1 MPRKQETPAAAI
13 LRYFETADL
22 PSAELMLDLSRAA
35 VAKRRPKAVA
45 KPAAASGAGQA
56 VAPRTRKPR
65 TQTTVSAG
73 AAALP
78 GMQETVG

>member
-22 PSAELMLDLSRAA
+22 SSAELMLDLSRAA
-35 VAKRRPKAVA
+35 VAKRRPKAA
-45 KPAAASGAGQA
+45 TKPAAATATPA
-56 VAPRTRKPR
+56 AAPRTRR
-65 TQTTVSAG
+65 ARVQTTVSEG